1 MQYLI
6 HSNTDRRPTHC
17 CKSSLLSKRPLL
29 QLKTRMYQ
37 SILLVTVTVLLSGGR
52 LMSTAA
58 HSIIRADEDSSVD
71 ESSTSTSVIIE
82 FEDDASHFT
91 TLQPTK
97 WEQSGSKRF
106 ERALGSR
113 SSENHHQ
120 CPVLS
125 YHPGS
130 EIGHQA
136 SCPFDWVV
144 DMDPNRI
151 PEKLIEQVCR
161 RCRSCGPHR
170 GCIQLRLRYD
180 VYYRDTSETSRLEV
194 RAGCVCMP
202 QSVGS
207 TASPLDI

>member
-1 MQYLI
+1 
-6 HSNTDRRPTHC
+6 
-17 CKSSLLSKRPLL
+17 
-29 QLKTRMYQ
+29 MYQ
-37 SILLVTVTVLLSGGR
+37 SILLVTVTVLLSGSR
-52 LMSTAA
+52 LMSTASA
-58 HSIIRADEDSSVD
+58 HSISRADEDTSAD
-71 ESSTSTSVIIE
+71 AESSTSAAAVIIE

-113 SSENHHQ
+113 SQPANQHHNQ

-151 PEKLIEQVCR
+151 PEKIIEQVCR

-202 QSVGS
+202 QSLGS